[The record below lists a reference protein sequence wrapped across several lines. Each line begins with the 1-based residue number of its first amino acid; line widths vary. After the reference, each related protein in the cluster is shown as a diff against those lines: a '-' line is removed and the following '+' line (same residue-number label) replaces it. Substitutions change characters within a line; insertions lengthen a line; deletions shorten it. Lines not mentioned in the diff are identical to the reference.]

1 MFGRFIVVV
10 VIVRNTCW
18 NVSDDSIGMSGNMVV
33 LVVEIAYIF
42 NSLSYSYISIK
53 VVVVLLMIVLVV
65 VVVVIVVI
73 IS

>member
-1 MFGRFIVVV
+1 MVV
-10 VIVRNTCW
+10 VRNTWW
-18 NVSDDSIGMSGNMVV
+18 NDRDDSIGMSGNMVV

-53 VVVVLLMIVLVV
+53 VVVVVLLMIVLVV

>member
-1 MFGRFIVVV
+1 MV
-10 VIVRNTCW
+10 VRNTCW

-53 VVVVLLMIVLVV
+53 VVVVVLLMIVLVV